1 MQGSAGQYCGTPSW
15 IPARLNCWNT
25 IPIFS
30 SPRPKFRL
38 LQCGKLLST
47 DSDLS
52 AVRRLKTVYQAD
64 QCGLSGSGKPY
75 DTADITLFSTWIL
88 TSSNAWTVPY
98 FPEKVLLTCSIWIN
112 VSSSPSEKRDFRT
125 SQVFAVSVILRV
137 NNKPGS
143 SYTSGRIFLAL
154 TGNYFLYTGT
164 WLHNK
169 APGRKKRPEI
179 HIQQQQHILFMLFLP
194 AFPIPVSPFQPPA
207 ILQSNVSS
215 SSELPVRIRWRY
227 NNPYFLVCQYDF
239 IYFKSYI

>member
-1 MQGSAGQYCGTPSW
+1 MDFPAPENPM
-15 IPARLNCWNT
+15 IPQ
-25 IPIFS
+25 I
-30 SPRPKFRL
+30 SP
-38 LQCGKLLST
+38 
-47 DSDLS
+47 
-52 AVRRLKTVYQAD
+52 
-64 QCGLSGSGKPY
+64 
-75 DTADITLFSTWIL
+75 FSTWIL

-125 SQVFAVSVILRV
+125 SQVFAVSMIRRV
-137 NNKPGS
+137 NKKPGS
-143 SYTSGRIFLAL
+143 VNTSGRIFLAL

-164 WLHNK
+164 WLHSK